1 MRRAVLARHS
11 ANHPCLKSEVKGLRP
26 LHVAVMFG
34 RAEVVAA
41 LLALKARP
49 EETAD
54 GMFKGR
60 NAFSVADMAL
70 DHLSGRES
78 ASGKITIGPHSWEG
92 LITRDGVR
100 RTLNVLDDDSSDE
113 G

>member
-54 GMFKGR
+54 GMFKG
-60 NAFSVADMAL
+60 AMP
-70 DHLSGRES
+70 S
-78 ASGKITIGPHSWEG
+78 ASQIWHSIIFTEGSRRLVESQSGPTVGKA
-92 LITRDGVR
+92 
-100 RTLNVLDDDSSDE
+100 
-113 G
+113 